1 MRFLIDS
8 MLPPRVANL
17 LSAAGHDA
25 TTPTQ
30 LGAHNLPDD
39 TLVELAAA
47 DNRVIVTE
55 NASDF
60 AAITACPV
68 PLCRKPRRLAA
79 SLAETV
85 AGVLDRWAKANAE
98 PECWAHWLRQDQRR
112 LSQAGEVAFVLEAQ
126 VDEQAVRR
134 VCEHVFV

>member
-8 MLPPRVANL
+8 MLPPRVADL

-39 TLVELAAA
+39 VLVQLAAA

-68 PLCRKPRRLAA
+68 LLVRKAWWPGA
-79 SLAETV
+79 SLAETL
-85 AGVLDRWAKANAE
+85 ASALDRWAKANAE
-98 PECWAHWLRQDQRR
+98 PGRWAHWL
-112 LSQAGEVAFVLEAQ
+112 
-126 VDEQAVRR
+126 AVELR
-134 VCEHVFV
+134 